1 MHIDDPGAFS
11 ERWLD
16 HVEAAVPITQLNMHN
31 QASPAMARD
40 AGEGLVAVPRI
51 VITDK
56 HLKEISAEAIDALVR
71 ANEDSPTLFR
81 YGDALTRLRVDEN
94 GTQLEPLTRD
104 ALRGRLDRVADWQK
118 LTRDGYKPARP
129 PMDVVRDITSLPSHD
144 RIPPVTRVVEA
155 PVFAPDGSLLTQ
167 RGYSAGGRVFHA
179 PAPGMEIPNVSAHPT
194 NREVDKARRVIV
206 DELLGDFPFV
216 GEAER
221 AHAVALLLLPFCR
234 DLIAG
239 HTPLHLFE
247 APSPGT
253 GKTLMLHVVTYPAA
267 GRPPALMTECVSE
280 EEWRKRITAKMAE
293 GPAVFAIDNVRRR
306 LDSAALSSLL
316 TTEVWEDRWLGQSK
330 MVRFPVR
337 AAFAATGNNPSVS
350 NELARRTVR
359 IRLDSGE
366 ERPWL
371 RNDFRHENLVTWVA
385 ANRAELV
392 WAALTL
398 IQTWIVEGK
407 PTGMAQRLGM
417 FEEWSEVIGGVLEVA
432 GIAGFLSN
440 TSEFYQDADVEAAAA
455 NALVQFWWDKFTYR
469 PVGVSELWPI
479 VPPAIRE
486 LLDDGNEHSARIKF
500 GNELKSMRD
509 RRYTTTEGVTLQV
522 SMADMYQGAQ
532 RWKLKQVRTEPA
544 R

>member
-1 MHIDDPGAFS
+1 MWDDDLHSQMLAGCDVVYAVIEPDSGGERLLDALSRSALAERVQVIQLDGQLDPSVMHIDDPGTFS
-11 ERWLD
+11 EHWLQLID
-16 HVEAAVPITQLNMHN
+16 AAEPITRFNSSSRPSS
-31 QASPAMARD
+31 AV
-40 AGEGLVAVPRI
+40 AGDVGDGLAGIPRI

-56 HLKEISAEAIDALVR
+56 HVKDTSAEAIDALVR
-71 ANEDSPTLFR
+71 ANGDSPTLFR
-81 YGDALTRLRVDEN
+81 YGDALARPRVDEN

-104 ALRGRLDRVADWQK
+104 SLRGRLDRVADWQK

-144 RIPPVTRVVEA
+144 RIPQVTRVVEA

-167 RGYSAGGRVFHA
+167 RGYSAAGRVFHA
-179 PAPGMEIPNVSAHPT
+179 PAPGMQIPNVSAHPT
-194 NREVDKARRVIV
+194 KQEVDRARRVIV

-350 NELARRTVR
+350 NELGRRTVR

-407 PTGMAQRLGM
+407 PTGTQ
-417 FEEWSEVIGGVLEVA
+417 
-432 GIAGFLSN
+432 
-440 TSEFYQDADVEAAAA
+440 
-455 NALVQFWWDKFTYR
+455 
-469 PVGVSELWPI
+469 
-479 VPPAIRE
+479 
-486 LLDDGNEHSARIKF
+486 
-500 GNELKSMRD
+500 
-509 RRYTTTEGVTLQV
+509 
-522 SMADMYQGAQ
+522 
-532 RWKLKQVRTEPA
+532 
-544 R
+544 